1 MEKIAQHVKMH
12 RSTSKKAL
20 YFQKE
25 SSSAAPICKRAPY
38 MVIWS
43 HESKFNLYS
52 DDGKGYVRRPIN
64 QRYNKRYTTATV
76 KFGGGNIMV
85 WGCFSWHGL
94 GPLHRITDKMDQ
106 FQYKE
111 ILETVMLPHAQ
122 ENLPENWQFQ
132 QDNDPKHTAK
142 SVKNWINS
150 SDIQVLLWPAQS
162 PDLNPIENLWGEIER
177 ALKGKEYK
185 TKNGLF
191 EAVQELWSNLPRAK
205 IENLVKSMPRRC
217 QAVLNAR
224 GYATKY

>member
-1 MEKIAQHVKMH
+1 
-12 RSTSKKAL
+12 
-20 YFQKE
+20 
-25 SSSAAPICKRAPY
+25 
-38 MVIWS
+38 
-43 HESKFNLYS
+43 
-52 DDGKGYVRRPIN
+52 
-64 QRYNKRYTTATV
+64 
-76 KFGGGNIMV
+76 MV

-162 PDLNPIENLWGEIER
+162 PDLNPIENLWGEIEFSFCKR
-177 ALKGKEYK
+177 IQNKLSQGVWYNHGNSTQ
-185 TKNGLF
+185 TKL
-191 EAVQELWSNLPRAK
+191 E
-205 IENLVKSMPRRC
+205 
-217 QAVLNAR
+217 
-224 GYATKY
+224 

>member
-1 MEKIAQHVKMH
+1 
-12 RSTSKKAL
+12 
-20 YFQKE
+20 
-25 SSSAAPICKRAPY
+25 
-38 MVIWS
+38 
-43 HESKFNLYS
+43 
-52 DDGKGYVRRPIN
+52 
-64 QRYNKRYTTATV
+64 
-76 KFGGGNIMV
+76 MV

>member
-1 MEKIAQHVKMH
+1 
-12 RSTSKKAL
+12 
-20 YFQKE
+20 
-25 SSSAAPICKRAPY
+25 
-38 MVIWS
+38 
-43 HESKFNLYS
+43 
-52 DDGKGYVRRPIN
+52 
-64 QRYNKRYTTATV
+64 
-76 KFGGGNIMV
+76 MV

-142 SVKNWINS
+142 SVKNWTNS

-177 ALKGKEYK
+177 VLKGKEYK

-191 EAVQELWSNLPRAK
+191 ETVQELWSNLPRAK
-205 IENLVKSMPRRC
+205 IKNLVKSMPRRC
-217 QAVLNAR
+217 QAVFNAR

>member
-1 MEKIAQHVKMH
+1 
-12 RSTSKKAL
+12 
-20 YFQKE
+20 
-25 SSSAAPICKRAPY
+25 
-38 MVIWS
+38 
-43 HESKFNLYS
+43 
-52 DDGKGYVRRPIN
+52 
-64 QRYNKRYTTATV
+64 
-76 KFGGGNIMV
+76 MV

-111 ILETVMLPHAQ
+111 ILETVLLPHAQ

-177 ALKGKEYK
+177 ALKGKECK
-185 TKNGLF
+185 TKKWTF
-191 EAVQELWSNLPRAK
+191 
-205 IENLVKSMPRRC
+205 
-217 QAVLNAR
+217 
-224 GYATKY
+224 

>member
-1 MEKIAQHVKMH
+1 M
-12 RSTSKKAL
+12 
-20 YFQKE
+20 
-25 SSSAAPICKRAPY
+25 
-38 MVIWS
+38 
-43 HESKFNLYS
+43 YS
-52 DDGKGYVRRPIN
+52 DDGNGYVRGPIN
-64 QRYNKRYTTATV
+64 QRYNKRYTTAKV
-76 KFGGGNIMV
+76 KFRDGNIMV

-150 SDIQVLLWPAQS
+150 SDIQVPLWLAQS
-162 PDLNPIENLWGEIER
+162 PDLNPIENLWDEIER
-177 ALKGKEYK
+177 ALKGKAYK